1 MFLNFGIMSRNGAR
15 EDYDRVSFQT
25 IHIIQ
30 LRDNPAPNVS
40 GLDLAPNGI
49 IPLED
54 LDRTTME
61 MLAPEPGPAPPHP
74 VHRPPCSVGAMLF
87 WISFRLINL
96 RILQLRVRDRPSGQF
111 PTRPRNL
118 FQDFMATLPR
128 PFPISAATGTPSPVS
143 SPSSAST
150 RSALSLSYHLQLAH
164 HLQGRHL
171 LTLC

>member
-61 MLAPEPGPAPPHP
+61 MLAPEPGPAPPP
-74 VHRPPCSVGAMLF
+74 PRPPTPVFGRSHA
-87 WISFRLINL
+87 
-96 RILQLRVRDRPSGQF
+96 ILDILSPDQPK
-111 PTRPRNL
+111 N
-118 FQDFMATLPR
+118 
-128 PFPISAATGTPSPVS
+128 SAAASEG
-143 SPSSAST
+143 SAFRTIPHST
-150 RSALSLSYHLQLAH
+150 
-164 HLQGRHL
+164 
-171 LTLC
+171 

>member
-1 MFLNFGIMSRNGAR
+1 MMSRRYYPVPEIHPRRFNRHVFELWNYEWNGAR

-30 LRDNPAPNVS
+30 LRDNPAPKVS

-61 MLAPEPGPAPPHP
+61 MLAPEHFRNQGPPPP

-87 WISFRLINL
+87 WISLRLINL
-96 RILQLRVRDRPSGQF
+96 RILQLRVNISLYRTPLSAR
-111 PTRPRNL
+111 TPR
-118 FQDFMATLPR
+118 LPALLW
-128 PFPISAATGTPSPVS
+128 IHPVRRTVRL
-143 SPSSAST
+143 PLRCHRRRSSA
-150 RSALSLSYHLQLAH
+150 RPP
-164 HLQGRHL
+164 GM
-171 LTLC
+171 C